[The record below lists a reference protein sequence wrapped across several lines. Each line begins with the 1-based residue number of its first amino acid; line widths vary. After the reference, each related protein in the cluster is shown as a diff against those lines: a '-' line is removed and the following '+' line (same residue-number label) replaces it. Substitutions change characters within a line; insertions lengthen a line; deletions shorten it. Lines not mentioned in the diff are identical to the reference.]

1 MSVIRLTPVLKDYL
15 WGGRALTELFGR
27 RNDSGRI
34 AESWELSVHK
44 DGPSGCAGGTLASY
58 LAERPQAVNARGDRL
73 PVLIKYIDAHAK
85 LSVQVHPDDDYA
97 RRVEGDNG
105 KTEMW
110 YVLQAEEGAGV
121 YCGFKR
127 ATTRAEVKS
136 ALLAGTVEQLLNFVP
151 VKAGDCLLVE
161 AGTVHAIGAGCVI
174 CEVQQSSN
182 VTYRLYDYGRRDACG
197 NLRPLHTDKALDV
210 LNYAPFVNKAT
221 ASPRRE
227 DGTRLLAQCR
237 YFRCRELLLHGEYVG
252 EARDSFVAVNVF
264 GGEGCIDGE
273 RFAAGDSFFVPC
285 GQRFSLSGSASALLT
300 DSPSV

>member
-1 MSVIRLTPVLKDYL
+1 MCVIRLTPVLKDYI
-15 WGGRALTELFGR
+15 WGGQALTELFGR

-34 AESWELSVHK
+34 AESWEVSVHK
-44 DGPSGCAGGTLASY
+44 DGPSGCADGTLASY
-58 LAERPQAVNARGDRL
+58 LAKRPQAVNARGDRL

-85 LSVQVHPDDDYA
+85 LSVQVHPTDDYA
-97 RRVEGDNG
+97 LRVEGDNG

-110 YVLQAEEGAGV
+110 YVLQAKEGAGV

-127 ATTRAEVKS
+127 ATTRDEIRS
-136 ALLAGTVEQLLNFVP
+136 ALLAGTVEELLNFVP

-161 AGTVHAIGAGCVI
+161 AGTVHAICAGCVI

-210 LNYAPFVNKAT
+210 LNYAPFVNKSSNA
-221 ASPRRE
+221 PRRE
-227 DGTRLLAQCR
+227 DGIRLLAQCR
-237 YFRCRELLLHGEYVG
+237 YFRCRELLLRGEYVD
-252 EARDSFVAVNVF
+252 EARDSFAAVNILS
-264 GGEGCIDGE
+264 GEGCIDGK

-285 GQRFSLSGSASALLT
+285 GQRFSLSGRALALLT
-300 DSPSV
+300 DCPSV